1 MLVRIYT
8 ESARKMPALDI
19 MALTRCEGDDE
30 GVGTAAK
37 GKIGFKD
44 HLIDGLTCKL

>member
-1 MLVRIYT
+1 MKMYT
-8 ESARKMPALDI
+8 ESARRTPGLEI

-37 GKIGFKD
+37 GKIEFKD
-44 HLIDGLTCKL
+44 HLINGLTCEL